1 MESIKNSSF
10 AKFEGNEITN
20 LHNIRGGE
28 FITTGAGASQAQNGD
43 YFTFTS
49 DEIDCNSTYA
59 CYCGVKVIQQ
69 H

>member
-1 MESIKNSSF
+1 MESIKSSSF

-28 FITTGAGASQAQNGD
+28 FISTGPGADRAQNGD

-49 DEIDCNSTYA
+49 DELDCNSDNHRF
-59 CYCGVKVIQQ
+59 CGVKVIQY
-69 H
+69 